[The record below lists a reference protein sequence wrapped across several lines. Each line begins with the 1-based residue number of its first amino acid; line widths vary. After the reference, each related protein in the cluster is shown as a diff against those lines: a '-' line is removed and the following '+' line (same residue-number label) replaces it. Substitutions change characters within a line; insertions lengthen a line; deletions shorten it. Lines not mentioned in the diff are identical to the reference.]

1 MVPIKERLFKR
12 LIDPQNPIA
21 IGEDREIAKG
31 LTIHYND
38 RETYGNSNTL
48 KWMLGREID
57 KAELHSRTL
66 SMARMLRKGKGPQC
80 SPQ

>member
-1 MVPIKERLFKR
+1 MVPIKESLVKR
-12 LIDPQNPIA
+12 WIDPQDPIA

-31 LTIHYND
+31 LIIHYND
-38 RETYGNSNTL
+38 RETYGNSNTM

-66 SMARMLRKGKGPQC
+66 SMARMLRKSRRPQC